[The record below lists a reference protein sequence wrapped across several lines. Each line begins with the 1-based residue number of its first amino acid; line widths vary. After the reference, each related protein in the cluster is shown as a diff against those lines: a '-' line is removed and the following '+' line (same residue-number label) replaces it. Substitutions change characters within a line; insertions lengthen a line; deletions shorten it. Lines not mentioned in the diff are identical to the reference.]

1 MYIYV
6 LCTDL
11 TKTKCE
17 TCHRNTKTCHR
28 ITKQQQYIY
37 QDQDQGD
44 MPELILVGVF
54 AHLTVKVH
62 HVDLQT
68 TCGLRLCWKTLPYT
82 SCIIQRTQ
90 GLSAFAKVSA

>member
-28 ITKQQQYIY
+28 ITKQHQYIY

-62 HVDLQT
+62 HVDFQT
-68 TCGLRLCWKTLPYT
+68 T
-82 SCIIQRTQ
+82 
-90 GLSAFAKVSA
+90 